1 MVPAL
6 VNTKN
11 PEKNLT
17 DDISI
22 VNDVPMEVDNGLAN
36 DNSDTEN
43 FEENDNKEINLEKP
57 EEPSFHGKA
66 EIFVEFMKTVK
77 EGILKLVTSI
87 NFILHKDM

>member
-22 VNDVPMEVDNGLAN
+22 VNDVPMEVDNGVAN

-57 EEPSFHGKA
+57 EEPSFQGKA

-87 NFILHKDM
+87 NFILHKNM

>member
-22 VNDVPMEVDNGLAN
+22 VNDVPMEVDNGVAN

-57 EEPSFHGKA
+57 EEPSFQGKA

-77 EGILKLVTSI
+77 EGILKLVTY
-87 NFILHKDM
+87 FD